1 MKNLDFPQAPLRHR
15 GLSEG
20 VFDDTGGGGGG
31 GADRSSLERLWGDEL
46 YEEDEEDIEE
56 NVIRGEINSQEQRGD
71 GDDDG
76 EALRSIRREC
86 STLTL
91 RIASAEEEVKPRDA
105 KFPQKTT

>member
-1 MKNLDFPQAPLRHR
+1 MKNLDFPQAPLCH
-15 GLSEG
+15 GLSEE
-20 VFDDTGGGGGG
+20 VDDDDTGGV
-31 GADRSSLERLWGDEL
+31 DRSSLERLWGDEL